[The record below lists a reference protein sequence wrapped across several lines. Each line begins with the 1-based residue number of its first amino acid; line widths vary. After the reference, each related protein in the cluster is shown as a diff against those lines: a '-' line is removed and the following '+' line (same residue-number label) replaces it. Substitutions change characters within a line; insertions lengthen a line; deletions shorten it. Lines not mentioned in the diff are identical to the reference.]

1 MFAGAKRRQIWV
13 KEFFT
18 PYYYLLMKNSGTRYA
33 VLYAVQKIFL
43 INNLLID
50 YLIINLFFVLDFGQR
65 GKG

>member
-1 MFAGAKRRQIWV
+1 V

-65 GKG
+65 G